1 MLSVANFVILRKKSG
16 DMRFLFAIAFLWT
29 VAAAFAER
37 VVVLDG
43 EDGSALVGATVFGQ
57 SGTIVGLTDAA
68 GSIEVVNPADFPLT
82 VRCLGYETASC
93 RSGEGQVKLHPA
105 TYRLKE
111 VLVVPVERP
120 VVHMVCYI
128 REYIS
133 GVTGTDTVMN
143 FNEHMGD
150 FFVPVRKIKGFK
162 AVLSPRFLRSR
173 LYSRIADSSGR
184 DSIFRPDYRDD
195 TFAWEQLMSMPKG
208 RVDLGE
214 RICSGA
220 VADTVMG
227 KHGMKELL
235 RRNGNHL
242 TIKTDWLAD
251 SKNHTMS
258 PFFFKLLGLTIDHTE
273 LQTSWIISPSDNCS
287 YSAADI
293 VSGTFSIKVTG
304 RGKWIRKAFH
314 TDTPV
319 EMYSFYEVYPMATE
333 YLTVEQA
340 KDMLDNPPS
349 PRIEV
354 SPLAPEL
361 SPAIRRLVEE
371 AKK

>member
-1 MLSVANFVILRKKSG
+1 
-16 DMRFLFAIAFLWT
+16 MRFLFFAVFLFVWLGAIG
-29 VAAAFAER
+29 ER
-37 VVVLDG
+37 VAVVDG
-43 EDGSALVGATVFGQ
+43 VDGTPLPGATVFGQ
-57 SGTIVGLTDAA
+57 SGTIVGLTDAS
-68 GSIEVVNPADFPLT
+68 GGIDVVNPADFPLT

-93 RSGEGQVKLHPA
+93 GSGDGQVKLHPA
-105 TYRLKE
+105 TYGLKE

-133 GVTGTDTVMN
+133 GVTGTDTIMN

-173 LYSRIADSSGR
+173 LYSRIADSSWR

-208 RVDLGE
+208 KVDLGE
-214 RICSGA
+214 RMCGGA
-220 VADTVMG
+220 AADTIMG
-227 KHGMKELL
+227 KHGVKELL
-235 RRNGNHL
+235 RRNGNNL
-242 TIKTDWLAD
+242 TITTDWLAD

-258 PFFFKLLGLTIDHTE
+258 PFFFKLLGLTIDLTE
-273 LQTSWIISPSDNCS
+273 LQTSWIVSPSDNCS
-287 YSAADI
+287 YTAADI
-293 VSGTFSIKVTG
+293 VSGTFSVTVTG

-319 EMYSFYEVYPMATE
+319 EMYSFYEVYPMTTD

-340 KDMLDNPPS
+340 KDQLANPPS

-371 AKK
+371 AQK

>member
-1 MLSVANFVILRKKSG
+1 
-16 DMRFLFAIAFLWT
+16 MRYIFIVLLLHVWL
-29 VAAAFAER
+29 AAVGER
-37 VVVLDG
+37 VAVVDG
-43 EDGSALVGATVFGQ
+43 ADGMPLPGATVFGS
-57 SGTIVGLTDAA
+57 SGTIVGLTDTD
-68 GSIEVVNPADFPLT
+68 GVIRVDNVADFPLT
-82 VRCLGYETASC
+82 VRCLGYESAVC
-93 RSGEGQVKLHPA
+93 PRGQSRVELATA
-105 TYRLKE
+105 TYALGE
-111 VLVVPVERP
+111 MVVVPVERP

-133 GVTGTDTVMN
+133 GVTGTDTIMN

-150 FFVPVRKIKGFK
+150 FFVHVRKIKGFK

-208 RVDLGE
+208 KVDLGE
-214 RICSGA
+214 RICAGA
-220 VADTVMG
+220 AVDTIMG
-227 KHGMKELL
+227 KHGVKELL
-235 RRNGNHL
+235 RRNGNNL

-258 PFFFKLLGLTIDHTE
+258 PFFFKLLGLTIDLTE
-273 LQTSWIISPSDNCS
+273 LQTSWIVSTSDNCS
-287 YSAADI
+287 YTAADI
-293 VSGTFSIKVTG
+293 VSGTFSVKVTG

-319 EMYSFYEVYPMATE
+319 EMYSFYEVYPMTTD

-340 KDMLDNPPS
+340 KDMLANPPS

-371 AKK
+371 AQK

>member
-1 MLSVANFVILRKKSG
+1 
-16 DMRFLFAIAFLWT
+16 MRFLFFTVFLFAWLGAIG
-29 VAAAFAER
+29 ER
-37 VVVLDG
+37 VAVVDG
-43 EDGSALVGATVFGQ
+43 VDGTPLPGATVFGR
-57 SGTIVGLTDAA
+57 SGAIVGLTDAS
-68 GSIEVVNPADFPLT
+68 GGIDVVNRADFPLT

-93 RSGEGQVKLHPA
+93 RSGEGQVKLDPA
-105 TYRLKE
+105 TYGLKE
-111 VLVVPVERP
+111 VVVVPVERP
-120 VVHMVCYI
+120 VVHMLCYI

-133 GVTGTDTVMN
+133 GVTGTDTIMN

-173 LYSRIADSSGR
+173 LYSRIADSSRR

-208 RVDLGE
+208 KIDLGE
-214 RICSGA
+214 RICGGA
-220 VADTVMG
+220 ATDTVMG
-227 KHGMKELL
+227 KHGVKELL
-235 RRNGNHL
+235 RRNGNNL
-242 TIKTDWLAD
+242 TVKTDWLAD

-258 PFFFKLLGLTIDHTE
+258 PFFFKLLGLTIDLTE
-273 LQTSWIISPSDNCS
+273 LQTCWIVSPSDNCS
-287 YSAADI
+287 YTAADI
-293 VSGTFSIKVTG
+293 VSGTFSVKVTG

-319 EMYSFYEVYPMATE
+319 EMYSFYEVYPMTTD

-340 KDMLDNPPS
+340 KDMLSNPPS

-371 AKK
+371 AQKRLF